1 MHSFVIVSMIIGA
14 VFIASGLVITL
25 IKADLND
32 RAFWI
37 VRVMVSL
44 GAALLAAGILGGIEV
59 SGDGFGLS
67 VKAGGPAAVFVIIYL
82 LNPPKT
88 IGAFVN
94 KADPGG

>member
-1 MHSFVIVSMIIGA
+1 MNNFIISSMIIGA

-44 GAALLAAGILGGIEV
+44 GAAFLAAGILGEIEV
-59 SGDGFGLS
+59 SGTVLKWT
-67 VKAGGPAAVFVIIYL
+67 VKAGGPFAVFVIVYL
-82 LNPPKT
+82 LNPPRVVE
-88 IGAFVN
+88 AYVN
-94 KADPGG
+94 AAGPRD